1 MIRVVL
7 PAHLRQIAHCDK
19 EIQLD
24 ATPTQRAIID
34 ALEDRYPALRGTIRD
49 PATGT
54 RRPFVRFFA
63 CELDLSHESP
73 DAELPNAV
81 AQGTEPFLVIG
92 AMAGG

>member
-1 MIRVVL
+1 VIRVVL

-24 ATPTQRAIID
+24 AAPTQRAIID

-49 PATGT
+49 PASGA